1 MPKYDVF
8 ISFSTADRKTV
19 EGICGY
25 LERYGYRCFVSYRDI
40 PPAVS
45 WPSFISSAIKDS
57 SLMVAVFSKDF
68 NVSNETERE
77 LTIASKNNIPI
88 LTFKVSDTVM
98 SDSKEYFLAN
108 LNWIDAFPNPEN
120 YFGKL
125 KESIEKLIGKPER
138 GYLIDEEIRKQQ
150 EVEKEQKAREERE
163 KLRRELEIERAR
175 RIEEEKRRRMS
186 EQERVWLE
194 HKLQADR
201 QSTAK
206 ENDKKKMRKTPP
218 PKPVPQWWVWV
229 KRHILLIAILLLLV
243 VLGIVLVKGGMLPI
257 RKTVAPVDSIAQL
270 TENGDTV
277 PEALLHQLSSQ
288 EQSVVRT
295 NELTQVQSTVQAG
308 QVAQEKA
315 TVQTE
320 PVGQPTVQA
329 VSPVEQKK
337 EEPVQQSSASVSVRQ
352 EKENLLFTV
361 NGVEFKM
368 VKVEGGTF
376 WMGATEE
383 QGDYGMFSEKPKH
396 KVTLSGY
403 YIGETEVTQELWK
416 AVMGDNPSYVSF
428 KGENCLPVE
437 HVSWNDV
444 REFIEKL
451 NGVTGRQFRLPTE
464 AEWEYAARGGKKS
477 KGYRFSGSNNLD
489 EVAWYG
495 GNSGRKTHPVKGKE
509 PNELGLYDMTGN
521 VYEWCNDWFG
531 DYSSGS
537 QVNPK
542 GSKKDSQ
549 RVVRGGNSV
558 CEGWACAVCKRSGYA
573 PTLRFDGYGFR
584 LVMCP

>member
-1 MPKYDVF
+1 MGEKKYDVF
-8 ISFSTADRKTV
+8 ISYRRDGGSETAKHLSDLLVRDGYSVCFDIDTLREGRFDTALLRKVDECTDFILVVDKRCFNRTV
-19 EGICGY
+19 DGSCKPEDDWLRMELACALQRGKNVLPVLLAGAVFPGNLPDDIKEVKWHHGPTYSQEYFDQFYEKLKGY
-25 LERYGYRCFVSYRDI
+25 LHSKPSHTPRW
-40 PPAVS
+40 VS
-45 WPSFISSAIKDS
+45 WLKRHLSAI
-57 SLMVAVFSKDF
+57 
-68 NVSNETERE
+68 
-77 LTIASKNNIPI
+77 I
-88 LTFKVSDTVM
+88 
-98 SDSKEYFLAN
+98 
-108 LNWIDAFPNPEN
+108 
-120 YFGKL
+120 
-125 KESIEKLIGKPER
+125 
-138 GYLIDEEIRKQQ
+138 
-150 EVEKEQKAREERE
+150 
-163 KLRRELEIERAR
+163 
-175 RIEEEKRRRMS
+175 
-186 EQERVWLE
+186 
-194 HKLQADR
+194 
-201 QSTAK
+201 
-206 ENDKKKMRKTPP
+206 
-218 PKPVPQWWVWV
+218 
-229 KRHILLIAILLLLV
+229 ILLLLV

-277 PEALLHQLSSQ
+277 QEALLHQLSSQ

-383 QGDYGMFSEKPKH
+383 QGDYAMFAEKPKH

-464 AEWEYAARGGKKS
+464 AEWEYAARGGEKS

-542 GSKKDSQ
+542 GSKKDSR

-558 CEGWACAVCKRSGYA
+558 NEVWVCAVCRRTGYA